1 MNHATNLSNQ
11 ELISEALKNNEG
23 VLAANGALSTITG
36 LRTGRSPNDRF
47 IVKENSTEEQIDWG
61 DINKPFEEDKFHA
74 LWNKV
79 SDYLSNKKT
88 YTTNVHVGSND
99 DHYLPVK
106 VTTETAWHSLF
117 SKLIF
122 VVPQIYNH
130 TRCGVSRADRAR
142 TRRCASSTAATT
154 RYSRT
159 CCADAS
165 SARRSKTCASS
176 LPVSASSR
184 SRACA

>member
-47 IVKENSTEEQIDWG
+47 IVKESSTEEQIDWG

-122 VVPQIYNH
+122 VVPQMYNP
-130 TRCGVSRADRAR
+130 SNKEEWEIL
-142 TRRCASSTAATT
+142 SAANFECVPEVDGT
-154 RYSRT
+154 Y
-159 CCADAS
+159 
-165 SARRSKTCASS
+165 
-176 LPVSASSR
+176 
-184 SRACA
+184 

>member
-99 DHYLPVK
+99 GIGSGGS
-106 VTTETAWHSLF
+106 EGG
-117 SKLIF
+117 
-122 VVPQIYNH
+122 
-130 TRCGVSRADRAR
+130 CG
-142 TRRCASSTAATT
+142 RCACVHTGPFSG
-154 RYSRT
+154 RF
-159 CCADAS
+159 
-165 SARRSKTCASS
+165 
-176 LPVSASSR
+176 
-184 SRACA
+184 